1 MREAVG
7 GLSVG
12 TCSVDRGRGAHI
24 RIWGVTG
31 PRKWLHLFNS
41 CCIFFFTRSPVIC
54 VKICH
59 LLWGQVEVE
68 VGHFLSNV
76 ALCAWQHLA
85 GHLKWQMSKTVKV
98 NCCHHKT
105 CHQIITLWPPMAITS
120 RGGFASFSAA
130 GGILGG
136 VLPDPGK
143 SQSFLDNLTFSRLTG
158 GLQPKLVSAGWVL
171 GLGRNCPPVAAALT
185 HWARTRGLWQRS
197 HHWRPQRPTTT
208 HHPPR
213 RCSAGAQHPCPG
225 GNPRKWVG
233 IEHKPTP
240 LEKQS
245 WGTQLRKNGSA
256 SR

>member
-1 MREAVG
+1 MIQPCCGSFVEIYQDTRVFSSLDWVLRKCHLIDYIWNECSAHVIQVDRKQELILIWCYDHMREAVG

-12 TCSVDRGRGAHI
+12 TCSVDRGRGAHV

-105 CHQIITLWPPMAITS
+105 CHQIITLWPPAMAITS
-120 RGGFASFSAA
+120 RGGFASF
-130 GGILGG
+130 
-136 VLPDPGK
+136 
-143 SQSFLDNLTFSRLTG
+143 
-158 GLQPKLVSAGWVL
+158 
-171 GLGRNCPPVAAALT
+171 
-185 HWARTRGLWQRS
+185 
-197 HHWRPQRPTTT
+197 
-208 HHPPR
+208 
-213 RCSAGAQHPCPG
+213 
-225 GNPRKWVG
+225 
-233 IEHKPTP
+233 
-240 LEKQS
+240 
-245 WGTQLRKNGSA
+245 
-256 SR
+256 

>member
-1 MREAVG
+1 MSPPVRPSRG
-7 GLSVG
+7 GGRPFSVECCPLRLAALGRPSQMTNVQDGESELLS
-12 TCSVDRGRGAHI
+12 
-24 RIWGVTG
+24 
-31 PRKWLHLFNS
+31 PQNL
-41 CCIFFFTRSPVIC
+41 SPNY
-54 VKICH
+54 H
-59 LLWGQVEVE
+59 
-68 VGHFLSNV
+68 S
-76 ALCAWQHLA
+76 LA
-85 GHLKWQMSKTVKV
+85 TNG
-98 NCCHHKT
+98 N
-105 CHQIITLWPPMAITS
+105 HQQ
-120 RGGFASFSAA
+120 GGFASFSAA

-136 VLPDPGK
+136 ALPDPGK

-256 SR
+256 SRWSGARKRPTRYLEPAPAPLPQKQCPSRTGPRQLQHFVAKIQRDIFTHPW

>member
-7 GLSVG
+7 GLELE
-12 TCSVDRGRGAHI
+12 TCSVDRGRGAHV

-54 VKICH
+54 VKDMSPPVRPSRGGGRPFSVECCPLRLAALGRPSQMTNVQDGESE
-59 LLWGQVEVE
+59 LLSPQN
-68 VGHFLSNV
+68 LSPNY
-76 ALCAWQHLA
+76 HSLA
-85 GHLKWQMSKTVKV
+85 TNG
-98 NCCHHKT
+98 N
-105 CHQIITLWPPMAITS
+105 HQQ
-120 RGGFASFSAA
+120 GGFASFSAA

-136 VLPDPGK
+136 ALPDPGK

-208 HHPPR
+208 HPPPR
-213 RCSAGAQHPCPG
+213 RCSAGAQHPCPR

-245 WGTQLRKNGSA
+245 
-256 SR
+256 